1 MNNTMNNI
9 GYSPYEYIGDD
20 IDYSVPAIEDT
31 SKLNYINEIKEVLIN
46 IIQQKTEIIEFNNEN
61 NKNEEIDQILKKIK
75 ELLPNIK
82 VLQEEL
88 ITIEGEY
95 KQEMKKVN
103 ENIKKLENMKNFLK
117 SIINEEKNKHI
128 DTIIVSINNLSEEI
142 LKNEKVSDL
151 RKKYIDKR
159 KELNPYLYFIQS
171 LNNWDVC
178 NICPLCISNRVD
190 HYFNPCGHTSCK
202 GCIDQSIMNENNEN
216 KKCPFCR
223 EYILNTKPLFF
234 L

>member
-117 SIINEEKNKHI
+117 SIINEEKK
-128 DTIIVSINNLSEEI
+128 
-142 LKNEKVSDL
+142 
-151 RKKYIDKR
+151 
-159 KELNPYLYFIQS
+159 
-171 LNNWDVC
+171 
-178 NICPLCISNRVD
+178 
-190 HYFNPCGHTSCK
+190 
-202 GCIDQSIMNENNEN
+202 
-216 KKCPFCR
+216 
-223 EYILNTKPLFF
+223 
-234 L
+234 